1 VVTTNEMQALARR
14 MYQAG
19 NAGDTSAVDDIFA
32 PDFRS
37 HPMDTRGTSA
47 VKQAWAAIRAKYPD
61 LHVTVEDMLAEDD
74 KLAVRTT
81 VHGVAAPATG
91 EERFDERAGYRDRYA
106 VQ

>member
-1 VVTTNEMQALARR
+1 MKALARR

-47 VKQAWAAIRAKYPD
+47 VKQAWAAIRATCPD
-61 LHVTVEDMLAEDD
+61 LNVTVECVLAEDD
-74 KLAVRTT
+74 RPPFRTT
-81 VHGVAAPATG
+81 VRGVAAPATG